1 MGSQICKYFGS
12 CFYPLE
18 GTLTSTDNTGQF
30 SVFTVGTPQYFSIQ
44 TASLWFGMIGHCKYC
59 LCSLSTPSIWTQEHS
74 RRQASHG
81 SFPFSIFIHQ
91 GLFHFSSHQQTKE
104 PFWNILVLTER
115 KGKKIWQIITWR
127 GTCLHIF
134 PSQSLRCSDICAWG
148 LKRIRARNKN
158 PGRSAEQ
165 LFGYTHAL
173 TLCPPFLPSFR
184 DADAER
190 RWERKLHASWGL
202 AIGAEL
208 QMQSVTCLVSTSG
221 KRQGYD
227 QIRPDEE
234 AFKGWF

>member
-1 MGSQICKYFGS
+1 MVPFLSASSSI
-12 CFYPLE
+12 
-18 GTLTSTDNTGQF
+18 
-30 SVFTVGTPQYFSIQ
+30 TVFSI
-44 TASLWFGMIGHCKYC
+44 SLVTSKLRSHSGIF
-59 LCSLSTPSIWTQEHS
+59 LCSQ
-74 RRQASHG
+74 
-81 SFPFSIFIHQ
+81 
-91 GLFHFSSHQQTKE
+91 KE
-104 PFWNILVLTER
+104 KE
-115 KGKKIWQIITWR
+115 KKIWQIITWR

-134 PSQSLRCSDICAWG
+134 PSQSLRCSDICARG

-190 RWERKLHASWGL
+190 WWERKLHASWGL
-202 AIGAEL
+202 AIGAGL
-208 QMQSVTCLVSTSG
+208 QMQSVACLVSTSG

-227 QIRPDEE
+227 QIRPAEE